1 MSTHPTPDRPQLWRV
16 MWQASEDAKADWW
29 PSASSDRVI
38 AAEMRALRDWLLP
51 EEPEPEPGYRFE
63 QRHTV
68 WRHNQ
73 RLRAML
79 TAEADRAER
88 GDG

>member
-16 MWQASEDAKADWW
+16 MEQAVIDAPAPQW
-29 PSASSDRVI
+29 SI
-38 AAEMRALRDWLLP
+38 AGNLYAAQIRAVRDWLP
-51 EEPEPEPGYRFE
+51 DDPEPEPGYRFE
-63 QRHTV
+63 QRHII